1 MENNID
7 KIYKLV
13 KCNNVNQVKYI
24 SHIHEKLHK
33 NKFNNLNMH
42 KKCQIHC
49 NTIHKMYLLK
59 SCLKNIHK
67 KSYYRQFQKGLQLAS
82 FLV

>member
-42 KKCQIHC
+42 KKGQIYF
-49 NTIHKMYLLK
+49 NTIYTKCIY
-59 SCLKNIHK
+59 
-67 KSYYRQFQKGLQLAS
+67 
-82 FLV
+82 